1 MGNLFYGTLLIG
13 ILFWGYGQNATA
25 QDPLYSQYF
34 AAPLQLNPALT
45 GLVDA
50 PVFTLNYRNQW
61 SQIPNGYATYAA
73 SYNQYVPNL
82 NSGFGALVEADVA
95 GQGLFATYRVGLFY
109 AYDIR
114 FNKRFYIRMGLEANA
129 VNARLD
135 QSQLVFL
142 DQLSVGGPPTPS
154 SEAPAVPSITYFD
167 AGMGALVNTPYFYV
181 GLGLKHLNTPQVAFT
196 TNNAD
201 GSTALPLRL
210 VVHAGSELALN
221 PRKVGQWKSFIT
233 PTALFVKQ
241 GAFHQLQLGGYA
253 RHKIILGGI
262 WFRHTFSNADAVIWM
277 LGIQKGIVK
286 LTYSYDWTVSALA
299 SATGGSHEI
308 ALTFNL
314 LNERKRYQNR
324 YNDCLEIFR

>member
-1 MGNLFYGTLLIG
+1 MGNFFCSTLLIG
-13 ILFWGYGQNATA
+13 VLFLGCSQISRA
-25 QDPLYSQYF
+25 QDPLYSQFF

-50 PVFTLNYRNQW
+50 PVFTFNYRNQW

-73 SYNQYVPNL
+73 SYSQYVPPI

-95 GQGLFATYRVGLFY
+95 GQGLYATYRVGLFY

-114 FNKRFYIRMGLEANA
+114 FNKQFYIRMGLEANGI
-129 VNARLD
+129 NARLD

-142 DQLSVGGPPTPS
+142 DQLSVGHPPMPS
-154 SEAPAVPSITYFD
+154 NEMPVAPSITYFD
-167 AGMGALVNTPYFYV
+167 VGMGALVHTRYFYL

-196 TNNAD
+196 THNED
-201 GSTALPLRL
+201 GSTALPLRIT
-210 VVHAGSELALN
+210 VHIGSELALN
-221 PRKVGQWKSFIT
+221 PRKTNKGKNFVT
-233 PTALFVKQ
+233 PTALLMKQ
-241 GAFHQLQLGGYA
+241 GDFYQLQFGGYL

-262 WFRHTFSNADAVIWM
+262 WFRHTFSNVDAVIWM

-286 LTYSYDWTVSALA
+286 LTYSYDWTVSALG
-299 SATGGSHEI
+299 SVTGGSHEI

-314 LNERKRYQNR
+314 LNERRRYQNR